1 MTRTQKQWE
10 WFTEIIKETEEA
22 DKKGLVENH
31 IFITQFFDKFD
42 LRTTML
48 VSMINI
54 QSIKYPLFDHET
66 PIISIVHL

>member
-22 DKKGLVENH
+22 DKKNLVENH
-31 IFITQFFDKFD
+31 IFVTQFFDKFD

-48 VSMINI
+48 VRYFYHQNLILNI
-54 QSIKYPLFDHET
+54 IL
-66 PIISIVHL
+66 I